1 MVDIA
6 ACVGYSKNT
15 TASLNPPGSALR
27 NIGHLAIPLAKAAP
41 VLSRVASGV
50 PCCWDYLQV
59 VCVPSCSS
67 PSYFPFRIPAH
78 YLRSRHT
85 SSHQPQMRATEP
97 HRASACIRPVRPW

>member
-1 MVDIA
+1 MEMTKEVFVVDIA

-27 NIGHLAIPLAKAAP
+27 NIGHLAIPPAKAAP

-59 VCVPSCSS
+59 V
-67 PSYFPFRIPAH
+67 RTQ
-78 YLRSRHT
+78 L
-85 SSHQPQMRATEP
+85 
-97 HRASACIRPVRPW
+97 